1 MKKYIALA
9 LLFFSLTVTSQAQSE
24 PPFGMSHLNAYSI
37 FYDNFRTGNYDMAL
51 MYGRWML
58 EAKPREIQGTR
69 FTLDRHFERMID
81 VYAGMSKKQSD
92 PSLRSA
98 YLDTAQTVF
107 NKAYETFSE
116 DEIDMFRWKFREG
129 RFFQEHANQ
138 IRGGMD
144 KAYEAYAEA
153 FQLNPQR
160 LTEASDGYYVRILLR
175 NYVST
180 GARDEALAMID
191 VLEPFAGS
199 DVRDEISAARDQI
212 FSSPEERIGFL
223 ESQLSENPRNE
234 EVLFELAALHEN
246 QGNRAKALEVAERL
260 YEINPNY
267 ENTRKLADYASA
279 EAKYETAIR
288 YLKEAVELAE
298 NDVTKR
304 NTKLEIAENY
314 QNLGNLRSARQYAR
328 AASQIDPNWGQPYLR
343 MASIYA
349 AAISHCTRNRT
360 IDRDD
365 RSIYWL
371 VLDYLDKARDNDP
384 TTASAV
390 RRQYDTYTPVL
401 PSTEDKFFRG
411 WETGQTIRVDESID
425 QCYAW
430 INETTTV
437 R

>member
-9 LLFFSLTVTSQAQSE
+9 ILFAGLTVTSHAQSE
-24 PPFGMSHLNAYSI
+24 PPYGMSHLNAYSI
-37 FYDNFRTGNYDMAL
+37 FYDNYRTGNYDMAL

-58 EAKPREIQGTR
+58 EAKPTEIPGTR
-69 FTLDRHFERMID
+69 FTLERQFERMIN
-81 VYAGMSKKQSD
+81 VYAELSKQKSD

-98 YLDTAQTVF
+98 YLDTAQTIF
-107 NKAYETFSE
+107 AEAYETFTN
-116 DEIDMFRWKFREG
+116 DEIDMFQWRFREG
-129 RFFQEHANQ
+129 RFYQEHANQ

-144 KAYEAYAEA
+144 KAYDAYAEA
-153 FQLNPQR
+153 FQLDPQR
-160 LTEASDGYYVRILLR
+160 LTEASDGYYARIMLR
-175 NYVST
+175 NYVNQ

-191 VLEPFAGS
+191 VLEPFAGP
-199 DVRDEISAARDQI
+199 DIRDEISAARDQI

-223 ESQLSENPRNE
+223 ESQLAENPQNE
-234 EVLFELAALHEN
+234 EVLFELASLHEN
-246 QGNRAKALEVAERL
+246 EGNRAKALEIAEKL

-267 ENTRKLADYASA
+267 ENTRKLADYAGA

-288 YLKEAVELAE
+288 YLKEAVDLAE
-298 NDVTKR
+298 NNVTKR
-304 NTKLEIAENY
+304 NTKMEISENY

-328 AASQIDPNWGQPYLR
+328 AASQLDPNWGRPYLQI
-343 MASIYA
+343 ASIYA
-349 AAISHCTRNRT
+349 SAISQCTRNRT

-365 RSIYWL
+365 RTVYWL

-384 TTASAV
+384 TTANTV
-390 RRQYDTYTPVL
+390 RRQYETYTPVL

-411 WETGQTIRVDESID
+411 WEAGQTIRVDESID

-430 INETTTV
+430 ISETTTV

>member
-9 LLFFSLTVTSQAQSE
+9 LLFCSLTVTSQAQSE

-81 VYAGMSKKQSD
+81 VYVGMSEKQSD

-129 RFFQEHANQ
+129 RFFQEHSNQ

-144 KAYEAYAEA
+144 KAYEAYEEA
-153 FQLNPQR
+153 FQLNPER
-160 LTEASDGYYVRILLR
+160 LTEAADGYYVRILLR

-212 FSSPEERIGFL
+212 FSSPEERIVFL
-223 ESQLSENPRNE
+223 ESQLDEDPENE
-234 EVLFELAALHEN
+234 EVLFELASLHEN
-246 QGNRAKALEVAERL
+246 QGNREQALEVAERL

-279 EAKYETAIR
+279 EAQYESAIR
-288 YLKEAVELAE
+288 YLKEAVDLAE
-298 NDVTKR
+298 NDVTRR

-314 QNLGNLRSARQYAR
+314 QLLGNLRSARQYAR
-328 AASQIDPNWGQPYLR
+328 AASQVDPNWGQPYLR

-371 VLDYLDKARDNDP
+371 VLDYLDKARENDP
-384 TTASAV
+384 ATASAV
-390 RRQYDTYTPVL
+390 RRQYDTYTAVL

-425 QCYAW
+425 ECYAW